1 MKILL
6 ENDKGYVIVDDS
18 TGKIISVVVHNA
30 VEGKRDF
37 VNLASFKN
45 NTDGTQTAIRFCAN
59 HQRDLDWNEEETNK
73 RMDIIGQNG
82 NTGEHYELLDSI
94 ETNQVNP
101 NKMTLSE
108 MMWGGNYK
116 DATITIT
123 QIMDENKWH
132 NRIMHLTSF
141 SLGIVVTALM
151 MAKGWFDELLYVI
164 LGSVLILLASFVY
177 HYIRGIDYMT
187 QNHPDYTGDDLF
199 EEEDNTWER
208 DK

>member
-1 MKILL
+1 
-6 ENDKGYVIVDDS
+6 
-18 TGKIISVVVHNA
+18 
-30 VEGKRDF
+30 
-37 VNLASFKN
+37 
-45 NTDGTQTAIRFCAN
+45 
-59 HQRDLDWNEEETNK
+59 
-73 RMDIIGQNG
+73 
-82 NTGEHYELLDSI
+82 
-94 ETNQVNP
+94 
-101 NKMTLSE
+101 
-108 MMWGGNYK
+108 
-116 DATITIT
+116 
-123 QIMDENKWH
+123 MDENKWN

-177 HYIRGIDYMT
+177 NYIRGIDYMT